1 MQSTRRTD
9 LDPMTTALTPFEN
22 FLNQH
27 DEEEWSAT
35 LTTLLRSIHEIDR
48 NATQIWFSFYPLSL
62 FHALNEAED
71 PQKLAQQ
78 LLMQGKY
85 YLRDQ
90 VDSSHMFLY
99 GHRYW
104 PEVKSALQKHAA
116 GFSQS
121 EGASLSDQILAV
133 AEKVSGDGKIDPS
146 LVVGITAV
154 GFMTIQQAG
163 LSAFSQPGKMLID
176 RQHAR
181 RTPDQ

>member
-9 LDPMTTALTPFEN
+9 LDPMTTAVTPFEN

-62 FHALNEAED
+62 FHALNESED
-71 PQKLAQQ
+71 PEKIAQQ

-85 YLRDQ
+85 FQRDQ

-116 GFSQS
+116 GSS
-121 EGASLSDQILAV
+121 LSAKASLSDQIVAV
-133 AEKVSGDGKIDPS
+133 AEKVAGDGKIDPS

-154 GFMTIQQAG
+154 GFMTIQQVC
-163 LSAFSQPGKMLID
+163 LTTFDQPRKILID
-176 RQHAR
+176 
-181 RTPDQ
+181 